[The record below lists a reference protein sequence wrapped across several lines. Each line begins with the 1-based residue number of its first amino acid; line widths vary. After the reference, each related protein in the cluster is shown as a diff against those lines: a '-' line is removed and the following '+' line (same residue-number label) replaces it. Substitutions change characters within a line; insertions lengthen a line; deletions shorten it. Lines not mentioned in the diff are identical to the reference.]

1 MMSSKKVIIYLLIIV
16 LLFLLPTIIKDSYFL
31 YMAILSGIFVILALS
46 LNVIVGYAGQMSFCH
61 SAFFGV
67 GAYTSAILVMNLK
80 FSFWLALP
88 LAMVAALILAFI
100 IGYPSLRL
108 RGPYFAIVTVGC
120 AEVVRS
126 ILYNWVDLTGGPMGL
141 PKIPP
146 PDPIRLG
153 NLFTL
158 TFNTRQSYYY
168 LVLVFVLLT
177 LFIIIKLMKSKAG
190 RAFIAIREDEGFARS
205 IGIDIKGYKILAF
218 AISAIF
224 GGMAGSLYAHY
235 ILFISPVSFT
245 IAESINV
252 ILMVIIGGMGTMVG
266 PIFGAIL
273 LTALPEVLRAVADYR
288 MVLYGLLLMLV
299 MIFLPG
305 GLMAALSAVASLFS
319 KGSGIA
325 AKGGSIVRT

>member
-1 MMSSKKVIIYLLIIV
+1 MMSSKKGIIYLLIIV

-224 GGMAGSLYAHY
+224 GGMAGSLYA
-235 ILFISPVSFT
+235 
-245 IAESINV
+245 ESINV

>member
-1 MMSSKKVIIYLLIIV
+1 MSSKKGIIYLLIIV

-126 ILYNWVDLTGGPMGL
+126 ILYNWVDLTGGTHGPSQDTPSG
-141 PKIPP
+141 
-146 PDPIRLG
+146 PD
-153 NLFTL
+153 
-158 TFNTRQSYYY
+158 
-168 LVLVFVLLT
+168 
-177 LFIIIKLMKSKAG
+177 
-190 RAFIAIREDEGFARS
+190 
-205 IGIDIKGYKILAF
+205 
-218 AISAIF
+218 
-224 GGMAGSLYAHY
+224 
-235 ILFISPVSFT
+235 
-245 IAESINV
+245 
-252 ILMVIIGGMGTMVG
+252 
-266 PIFGAIL
+266 
-273 LTALPEVLRAVADYR
+273 TAW
-288 MVLYGLLLMLV
+288 
-299 MIFLPG
+299 
-305 GLMAALSAVASLFS
+305 
-319 KGSGIA
+319 
-325 AKGGSIVRT
+325 